1 MKNKVKNVVTLLLFI
16 IGICLMIAGLVWS
29 LIYNFQNPDMTE
41 MRLFLS
47 NPYPS
52 IMALSGLIMTCATK
66 WWLE

>member
-1 MKNKVKNVVTLLLFI
+1 MKNKLKNVVSLILFI
-16 IGICLMIAGLVWS
+16 VGICLMITALVWA

-41 MRLFLS
+41 LRLFLS

-52 IMALSGLIMTCATK
+52 IMALLGLIMTCATK